1 MHKYQE
7 VYTDIK
13 RDILTNHYR
22 AGHKFPTQE
31 ELTTKYG
38 ISRVTLKKVLNL
50 LTDEGLIYSKQGSGT
65 FVRQQ
70 MDEIA
75 GGIMP
80 LNSPIGTTYS
90 HRGRKVTSK
99 LWTFNA
105 RLPDEQEQKKLRIE
119 NNEPVY
125 EIKRTRYID
134 GKTYS
139 YEQTVMPTSIAPL
152 SEDIA
157 NNSIYGYL
165 GDKAKIFMTDA
176 RRVVFASSADK
187 NTAKGLGI
195 SVGDPI
201 LVIKQTTY
209 DQNGTAF
216 EVSRSAFLADVAQ
229 FNVDAHRNTNWFVD
243 TAKSKSEE

>member
-31 ELTTKYG
+31 ELTSKYD
-38 ISRVTLKKVLNL
+38 ISRVTLKKVLKL
-50 LTDEGLIYSKQGSGT
+50 LIDEGLIYSKQGSGT

-99 LWTFNA
+99 LWVFNA
-105 RLPDEQEQKKLRIE
+105 RLPSDEEQKQLRIKS
-119 NNEPVY
+119 NEPVY

-139 YEQTVMPTSIAPL
+139 YEQMVMPTSIAPL

-157 NNSIYGYL
+157 AESIYGYL
-165 GDKAKIFMTDA
+165 GEKAKVFMTDA

-187 NTAKGLGI
+187 DTAQGLGI
-195 SVGDPI
+195 KVGEPI

-209 DQNGTAF
+209 DQHGTAF
-216 EVSRSAFLADVAQ
+216 EVSKSAFLANVAQ
-229 FNVDAHRNTNWFVD
+229 FSVDAHRNTNWFTD
-243 TAKSKSEE
+243 AQKKQDKE